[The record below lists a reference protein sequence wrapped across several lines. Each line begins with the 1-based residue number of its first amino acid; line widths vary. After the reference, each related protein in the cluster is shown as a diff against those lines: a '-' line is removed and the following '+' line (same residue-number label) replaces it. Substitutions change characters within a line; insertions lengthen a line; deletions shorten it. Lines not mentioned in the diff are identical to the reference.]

1 MKKKILALLLFL
13 FLPTAAFAQST
24 IVSSTDLINN
34 ASALDGQTIVYTG
47 EVIGDI
53 MQRGDHTWLNLSD
66 GNNAIGIWVATD
78 QMGTITVAGRYG
90 QVGDTVQVTG
100 VFHRACRDHG
110 GDMDIH
116 AVQLQRITQ
125 GHTVAHPV
133 SAVRVIFAVAT
144 AGVGI
149 GIVICLRQKQRKL

>member
-13 FLPTAAFAQST
+13 LLPIAAFAESSV
-24 IVSSTDLINN
+24 VSSTDLINN
-34 ASALDGQTIVYTG
+34 ASALDGQTVVYTG

-66 GNNAIGIWVATD
+66 GSNAIGIWAATD
-78 QMGTITVAGRYG
+78 QLGSIAIPGRYD

-100 VFHRACRDHG
+100 IFHRACRDHG

-116 AVQLQRITQ
+116 AVQLQLIQQ
-125 GHTVAHPV
+125 GHTITHPLSSV
-133 SAVRVIFAVAT
+133 RLILAVVTAVIGA
-144 AGVGI
+144 
-149 GIVICLRQKQRKL
+149 GIVIRLQRKQRKL